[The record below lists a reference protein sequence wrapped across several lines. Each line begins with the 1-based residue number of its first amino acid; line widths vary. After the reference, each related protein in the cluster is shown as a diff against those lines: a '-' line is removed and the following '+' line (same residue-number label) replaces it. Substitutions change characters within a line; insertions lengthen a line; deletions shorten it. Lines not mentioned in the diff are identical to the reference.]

1 MQNLIIDDGY
11 KEFSINGDENR
22 VIRFNPSDFSIIERI
37 NTAYE
42 EINKATDID
51 TDIELK
57 PDGKPVSELE
67 KVAEIV
73 SGINT
78 TIKKQIDYIFNS
90 PVSDA
95 VFGNQ
100 SPLSM
105 VKGMPLYERFL
116 NAVVPII
123 RQEVAKEQE
132 ASRKRI
138 EKYTKQVK

>member
-11 KEFSINGDENR
+11 KEYKINGDENR

-90 PVSDA
+90 HVSDA

>member
-11 KEFSINGDENR
+11 KEYKINGDENR

-116 NAVVPII
+116 DAVIPVIQ
-123 RQEVAKEQE
+123 QEVKKEQE
-132 ASRKRI
+132 ASQKRI